1 MSYPTLSTHS
11 IPYNT
16 RFLTTLLIPCCRL
29 EAQLRNI
36 ASKTF
41 DSLSDK
47 SVVNCDSI
55 DPEELSSMFLDK
67 NEGTYSKHQ
76 TIASVLNC
84 SREIRQTID
93 LVFKM

>member
-1 MSYPTLSTHS
+1 MLCPTPPYPLHINS

-16 RFLTTLLIPCCRL
+16 LLLTTFLTPYCRL

-36 ASKTF
+36 SSKTF

-47 SVVNCDSI
+47 SVVEYEPI

-67 NEGTYSKHQ
+67 NEGKNSL
-76 TIASVLNC
+76 LN
-84 SREIRQTID
+84 IIQ
-93 LVFKM
+93 